1 MKTQLNISMLLF
13 TMVLLSCGKSSK
25 ITPQRKDLTEMVF
38 ASGTLVADDQYN
50 LTARTDGYLVK
61 VNFNEGDMVS
71 KDQMLAAI
79 DNDQNVYNEKGAD
92 ALHIIAESNTQTNA
106 PALRMIEANIEAAKA
121 KLALDQQQEIRY
133 KRLYENN
140 SVSKNEYENIQ
151 LTAVN
156 SKSALEG
163 LQQQYNTQLV
173 AAQQLEVAQ
182 RYQKSVNRVVSDQ
195 NVIRAVTAGRIYEK
209 KKQLGDYVK
218 AGDVIAVIGNPHL
231 IYAELDVDETNMSKL
246 KLGQETFVEL
256 NTHKGKIYKAVV
268 HEILPAFEAATQS
281 FIIKAYFTDSLDFRI
296 AGTQLEANIK
306 VGEKK
311 NALVIPRNYLGY
323 GDMVILKKGK
333 QTVPVKTGIVSTEW
347 AEILGGIDEHDELIP
362 DENK

>member
-1 MKTQLNISMLLF
+1 MKTRLNISMLLF

-61 VNFNEGDMVS
+61 VNFNEGDMVN

-256 NTHKGKIYKAVV
+256 NTHKGKIYKARV
-268 HEILPAFEAATQS
+268 HEILPAFEASTQS

-333 QTVPVKTGIVSTEW
+333 KIMPVKTGIVSTEW